1 MAIRKINSGIQPA
14 FKQNDIT
21 ELAKLFPRGFSYFF
35 MPLLP
40 PKNMNESEAFYVP
53 NENMESQ
60 IYEAFSGD
68 ESSVSILIGEKGSG
82 KSTLIRHC
90 LKMSANQVKIEK
102 NTIFLFNVFNCRPPH
117 SMFPFHIENRI
128 GSVNAKLEESYPKL
142 SEYFYSLQ
150 GQKQFYDF
158 TEKTHA
164 DILQY
169 TKANLL
175 EPLSPSRQ
183 EAMALEHA
191 RKHVSAVY
199 EALKLQ
205 FLLTSS
211 LCPIQRL
218 VISIDGIDEFTPCQI
233 EEILCAFITLYKQ
246 LNSFPQDKMPKY
258 CTVNLLISLQPASY
272 RSLYQARRRQAW
284 PVNRVII
291 MNTFFNLEKYFSR
304 RLRRYSQKS
313 SAQNAEVWRK
323 CQQQLGLICQKF
335 GGKYDSMI
343 WNLSFHSVPEALKL
357 YAKIL
362 CNQTWMRQG
371 QRDSDND
378 WFNSETYIL
387 NNISVIRAISCGDN
401 EIFVN
406 TPESHVSNLLYNTP
420 DKDYSILC
428 LYIIALFKRHLDTD
442 EVYGSDFLVLGNVI
456 SFFQD
461 LFPTIPDISAD
472 VHTSLKYLYS
482 RKILVKS
489 YTDILVPES
498 HREPDSLWEHSRLY
512 LSSKGKELWNMLQA
526 DSVLMEICREDY
538 YRTYDTEGCFNNRY
552 SSYVLMEDQQDELFI
567 DSCRIL
573 SSLITLEETYIED
586 ARKNQTVCL
595 LTEALGPEMMC
606 SYLMQG
612 IKKSMEYSG
621 LIRQPNVYEAF
632 AQVNEKLHAL

>member
-1 MAIRKINSGIQPA
+1 MAIRKINSSIQPV

-21 ELAKLFPRGFSYFF
+21 ELAKLFPKGFSYFF
-35 MPLLP
+35 MPSLP
-40 PKNMNESEAFYVP
+40 PKNMEDSEAFYIP

-60 IYEAFSGD
+60 IYKAVSGD
-68 ESSVSILIGEKGSG
+68 ESSLSVLIGERGSG
-82 KSTLIRHC
+82 KSALIRHC
-90 LKMSANQVKIEK
+90 LKAAGNQAKIEK
-102 NTIFLFNVFNCRPPH
+102 NTIFLFSFFSCRPPR
-117 SMFPFHIENRI
+117 SVFPFHIENRI
-128 GSVNAKLEESYPKL
+128 RSVNAKLKESYPKL
-142 SEYFYSLQ
+142 SEYFYSPQ
-150 GQKQFYDF
+150 GQKHFFDF
-158 TEKTHA
+158 TEKLQA

-169 TKANLL
+169 AKSNAS
-175 EPLSPSRQ
+175 EPMSPSRQ

-191 RKHVSAVY
+191 RKHAPAVF

-205 FLLTSS
+205 FLLSS
-211 LCPIQRL
+211 PLCPIQRL
-218 VISIDGIDEFTPCQI
+218 VISIDGIDGFAPCQI
-233 EEILCAFITLYKQ
+233 QEILCAFITLYKQ
-246 LNSFPQDKMPKY
+246 LNSFPLDKMPKY
-258 CTVNLLISLQPASY
+258 CIVNLLISLQPSSY
-272 RSLYQARRRQAW
+272 RCLYQARKQQAW
-284 PVNRVII
+284 PVSQVII
-291 MNTFFNLEKYFSR
+291 MNNSFNLEKYFSR

-313 SAQNAEVWRK
+313 SAQNTDAWRK

-371 QRDSDND
+371 QRDSDHS
-378 WFNSETYIL
+378 WFNTETYVL
-387 NNISVIRAISCGDN
+387 NNISVIRAIACGEN

-428 LYIIALFKRHLDTD
+428 LYIIALFKRHLGAD
-442 EVYGSDFLVLGNVI
+442 EACGSDFLVVNNII

-472 VHTSLKYLYS
+472 VHTALKYLYS

-489 YTDILVPES
+489 YTDTAVPEK
-498 HREPDSLWEHSRLY
+498 HTDTESLGKHSRLY
-512 LSSKGKELWNMLQA
+512 LSSKGLELWNMLQA

-538 YRTYDTEGCFNNRY
+538 YRTYDTEGCCNNRY
-552 SSYVLMEDQQDELFI
+552 GSYVLMEDQQDELFI
-567 DSCRIL
+567 DSCRIV
-573 SSLITLEETYIED
+573 SSLIILEETYIED

-595 LTEALGPEMMC
+595 LTEALGTEMMC

-632 AQVNEKLHAL
+632 TQVNEKIHTL